1 MKMNHA
7 FRRSATAL
15 LRYFPVALIAAML
28 VLFANSTFHYS
39 RWIADD
45 FEFRNVLKEKNIAE
59 ASFYFYHNFNGRLAS
74 HFFLCS
80 VFSMMNPFIY
90 RFILLVGFILS
101 LAYLLRNYLG
111 VFRNK
116 NISYPQS
123 LFSATFVTS
132 LLFFIT
138 LEGRFELWFWI
149 SATGV
154 YLISLIIA
162 MNAFALLLVER
173 QNGFKV
179 SLAALLFFLAGGF
192 SESFAIMYLL
202 LLCGLGFKAIR
213 KEPEFLKR
221 KTGILLSILGICGG
235 LLINLFS
242 GGTHNR
248 LELLQ
253 DFGFWHALKNMVHSL
268 ALGFLSYYSL
278 MAGLIF
284 IGIFLLYAAFCF
296 PAVSKGWKYFFRKA
310 LPVLLFISISFF
322 IPCYILSDIVPYR
335 AASLGYF
342 AGVLFLFDYF
352 IFHSETF
359 GNKKGLFI

>member
-1 MKMNHA
+1 MNYA
-7 FRRSATAL
+7 FRSSATAL

-28 VLFANSTFHYS
+28 VLFAYSAFHYS

-45 FEFRNVLKEKNIAE
+45 FEFRNVLREKSISE
-59 ASFYFYHNFNGRLAS
+59 ASLYFYHNFNGRLAS

-80 VFSMMNPFIY
+80 VFSIMNPFIY
-90 RFILLVGFILS
+90 RFMMLAGFILS
-101 LAYLLRNYLG
+101 LAHLLRNYFEA
-111 VFRNK
+111 FRKK

-123 LFSATFVTS
+123 LFLAAFVTAI
-132 LLFFIT
+132 LFFIT
-138 LEGRFELWFWI
+138 LEGRAELWFWI

-154 YLISLIIA
+154 YLISLVIA
-162 MNAFALLLVER
+162 MNGFALLLAKK
-173 QNGFKV
+173 QNAFRI
-179 SLAALLFFLAGGF
+179 SLAAFLFFLAGGF

-202 LLCGLGFKAIR
+202 LLGGMAFKAIQ

-221 KTGILLSILGICGG
+221 KVGILFSILGIGGG

-248 LELLQ
+248 LAQLQ
-253 DFGFWHALKNMVHSL
+253 DFGFLHALKNMAHSL
-268 ALGFLSYYSL
+268 VLGFLSFYSL
-278 MAGLIF
+278 MGGLIF
-284 IGIFLLYAAFCF
+284 IGIFLLYATFCF
-296 PAVSKGWKYFFRKA
+296 PSASKGWKYFFRKA

-342 AGVLFLFDYF
+342 AGALFLFDYF
-352 IFHSETF
+352 IFRSETF
-359 GNKKGLFI
+359 GNKKGLLI